1 VLALTSQGLTNRQI
15 AADLQVSVHVIKFHL
30 ASIFRKLGVENR
42 TAAARIFFSEAQT
55 AMEAAPVRTE

>member
-15 AADLQVSVHVIKFHL
+15 AAHLQVSVHVVKFHL

-42 TAAARIFFSEAQT
+42 TAAARIFFSEAQ
-55 AMEAAPVRTE
+55 AVMENAPARTD